1 MVTHPGWWLLER
13 MLERTTAVLGPGL
26 EAPVSREQIE
36 QAWLPAGLKTIL
48 ADHLGAA
55 AAIEEQSSY
64 AILRAVVG
72 VPPIVRH
79 ARTDTGYI
87 RLVAIARNEHLV
99 DSDPLV
105 FARLGENDTVAN
117 EPECFITELE
127 EGESWRANRLGY
139 TFDRVLPWRWA
150 WPFTSIVY
158 PVGDEV
164 MSLDWNYSL
173 DEMATV
179 LDRGLGLKAGAT
191 FEAGWVVGRIEE
203 RGAWLAVRRIGNNFR
218 LCLGGERDAV
228 RRLQELKQT
237 LTELQIEIC
246 GENEEEE

>member
-1 MVTHPGWWLLER
+1 
-13 MLERTTAVLGPGL
+13 
-26 EAPVSREQIE
+26 
-36 QAWLPAGLKTIL
+36 
-48 ADHLGAA
+48 
-55 AAIEEQSSY
+55 
-64 AILRAVVG
+64 
-72 VPPIVRH
+72 
-79 ARTDTGYI
+79 
-87 RLVAIARNEHLV
+87 
-99 DSDPLV
+99 
-105 FARLGENDTVAN
+105 
-117 EPECFITELE
+117 
-127 EGESWRANRLGY
+127 
-139 TFDRVLPWRWA
+139 
-150 WPFTSIVY
+150 
-158 PVGDEV
+158 